1 MVPSSPGLDR
11 TSSLCRWAVA
21 LFLLTAT
28 SRALAAEG
36 AASEAGHDSSHS
48 EKHHKHPD
56 SAKKKS
62 KVRESK
68 KGSGKKQD
76 GGKKTGL
83 TFDSH
88 GLQYHSPDDSLKLKL
103 GGLFQF
109 DGGGGEG
116 QGKALDKTSDWN
128 AIARRARFQF
138 GARAYE
144 DWTFDAQIDAA
155 NRNRPVADFNVGY
168 AGLSHAVF
176 TFGNFKEPFSFER
189 TMSSSDITFLE
200 RSVANTLVPR
210 RSFGAGLSL
219 DGDKWTAVAGVFGGN
234 INEGII
240 GSRGGAVS
248 ARVTY
253 APLLEDKHVLHF
265 GASGSFRS
273 QDPRQDVSYS
283 TNPETRVYDVTI
295 VDTGTLRDVLS
306 LTRGG
311 LEFAYLNEAFRMQAE
326 YMVLHADQQGGR
338 SATYQGGYILAAYV
352 LTGQVEKYSLVP
364 DKQRRDVGYATFSG
378 IDLDDKDR
386 VSKGGIGAWEVAAR
400 YSTLDLGSGHD
411 GGGRVQDV
419 TFGLNWYP
427 DKNLRLMFNYVHSF
441 ADRISEEHPRANA
454 DIFQGRLQIYY

>member
-1 MVPSSPGLDR
+1 MMPFSVSG
-11 TSSLCRWAVA
+11 LCRWTLAVS
-21 LFLLTAT
+21 LLTAASGVLVAEGGAAEALHKS
-28 SRALAAEG
+28 SRA
-36 AASEAGHDSSHS
+36 D
-48 EKHHKHPD
+48 KHHKG
-56 SAKKKS
+56 
-62 KVRESK
+62 SK
-68 KGSGKKQD
+68 KAKSQGDKKD
-76 GGKKTGL
+76 KGEKTEL
-83 TFDSH
+83 TFDSD
-88 GLQYHSPDDSLKLKL
+88 GLQYHSPDDHLKLKL

-144 DWTFDAQIDAA
+144 DWTFDAQIDASD
-155 NRNRPVADFNVGY
+155 RNRPVKDFNVGY

-176 TFGNFKEPFSFER
+176 TLGNLKEPFSFER
-189 TMSSSDITFLE
+189 AMSSSDLVFLE
-200 RSVANTLVPR
+200 RSVANTLTPR
-210 RSFGAGLSL
+210 RSFGAGVSL

-240 GSRGGAVS
+240 GQRGTAVS

-273 QDPRQDVSYS
+273 QDPRQDVSFT

-295 VDTGTLRDVLS
+295 LETDTLRDVLS

-326 YMVLHADQQGGR
+326 YIVLHADQRGGR
-338 SATYQGGYILAAYV
+338 SVTYQGGYVLAAYV
-352 LTGQVEKYSLVP
+352 LTGQAEKYSLVP
-364 DKQRRDVGYATFSG
+364 DKKRRDVGYATFDG

-400 YSTLDLGSGHD
+400 YSTLDLGSGRD

-427 DKNLRLMFNYVHSF
+427 DKNLRLMFNYIHSF
-441 ADRISEEHPRANA
+441 ADRISEDHPRADV
-454 DIFQGRLQIYY
+454 DIFQGRLQLSY